1 METYKTSPRQTSSLD
16 QATDDLFGAS
26 PFNAMLVWSS
36 FLVGFFVPIMPFI
49 GVVFAYIN
57 RGRSDPGLRTH
68 YDAAITTF
76 WVTLILGFV
85 GGLLTWILIGFP
97 ILFFLAVWTIWRSIR
112 GMMKAN
118 SRRPMWPIYSQPV

>member
-1 METYKTSPRQTSSLD
+1 METNMNSPRETSSLN
-16 QATDDLFGAS
+16 QTADDIFGAS

-36 FLVGFFVPIMPFI
+36 FLVGFFVPLTPFI

-57 RGRSDPGLRTH
+57 RRNSDPGLRTH

-76 WVTLILGFV
+76 WVTLILGFI
-85 GGLLTWILIGFP
+85 GGILTWVLIGFP
-97 ILFFLAVWTIWRSIR
+97 ILFFLAIWTIWRSIR

-118 SRRPMWPIYSQPV
+118 ARRPMYPTFG

>member
-1 METYKTSPRQTSSLD
+1 METKTSSPKYVSSLN

-26 PFNAMLVWSS
+26 PFNALLVWSC
-36 FLVGFFVPIMPFI
+36 FLVGFFVPIMPFV

-57 RGRSDPGLRTH
+57 RRDSDPGLRTH

-97 ILFFLAVWTIWRSIR
+97 ILFFLAIWTIWRSVR
-112 GMMKAN
+112 GMMKAH
-118 SRRPMWPIYSQPV
+118 SRRPMWPVAYDPV